1 MAVSASDTPVKVD
14 ISQSGIKGEAGADG
28 TNGIGFNNVKKTI
41 LDNPLCWLY
50 KKNNIVN
57 ILNQVL
63 TVSRPSVGS
72 YTDIYGQAQTAE
84 ADTPREEVNGW
95 LIDNT
100 ETHTFN
106 VFNNIPNLANPFT
119 AVANIGAY
127 NEAVTEQAVFSIPST
142 AGNILSLGTN
152 SSGNWIAS
160 IKGSDDIVYSAE
172 SVITANSTDPKII
185 IVEYDSG
192 VLNININNS
201 LAGTVTLPTGAISAM
216 KLDDS
221 VELSGNFTAN
231 IRGLRFYDIIL
242 NTDEKTYINE

>member
-1 MAVSASDTPVKVD
+1 M
-14 ISQSGIKGEAGADG
+14 
-28 TNGIGFNNVKKTI
+28 
-41 LDNPLCWLY
+41 
-50 KKNNIVN
+50 
-57 ILNQVL
+57 
-63 TVSRPSVGS
+63 
-72 YTDIYGQAQTAE
+72 
-84 ADTPREEVNGW
+84 
-95 LIDNT
+95 
-100 ETHTFN
+100 
-106 VFNNIPNLANPFT
+106 
-119 AVANIGAY
+119 
-127 NEAVTEQAVFSIPST
+127 FSIPST